1 MGIFGRC
8 RGVAHR
14 STHAK
19 WLLLVLFFTGSC
31 SVDSVKNRYL
41 LAEKLWNEG
50 SYAAAVVEFDRVS
63 RRDPDGELGRRALLR
78 SAMTQTLFLKEHAEA
93 IRKLKRIAEREG
105 DSELGWEAQKQIG
118 EILFTRM
125 DRSSEAIAHYQ
136 LLLKR
141 RPTAT
146 EAPEFLFKLGRAYF
160 NGWSFDSALEAFGRV
175 IAEWPTS
182 PWAEK
187 AAMEIAQV
195 WLTRGEQRPGPR
207 FSTQGKEVY
216 REAIR
221 QFEAFISK
229 YPNSKRIAEARFGI
243 ASALEELD
251 QLAQALEVFQ
261 GIESVYPVPQT
272 VKIKIY
278 RLKERISRR
287 SK

>member
-1 MGIFGRC
+1 
-8 RGVAHR
+8 
-14 STHAK
+14 
-19 WLLLVLFFTGSC
+19 
-31 SVDSVKNRYL
+31 
-41 LAEKLWNEG
+41 
-50 SYAAAVVEFDRVS
+50 
-63 RRDPDGELGRRALLR
+63 
-78 SAMTQTLFLKEHAEA
+78 
-93 IRKLKRIAEREG
+93 
-105 DSELGWEAQKQIG
+105 
-118 EILFTRM
+118 
-125 DRSSEAIAHYQ
+125 
-136 LLLKR
+136 
-141 RPTAT
+141 
-146 EAPEFLFKLGRAYF
+146 
-160 NGWSFDSALEAFGRV
+160 
-175 IAEWPTS
+175 
-182 PWAEK
+182 
-187 AAMEIAQV
+187 MEIAQV